1 MIIYI
6 IYILVFLIFLFITF
20 ISINALIR
28 GINAKKKNKLK

>member
-6 IYILVFLIFLFITF
+6 IYILVFLIFLFITC
-20 ISINALIR
+20 ISIKALIR

>member
-20 ISINALIR
+20 ISIKALIR